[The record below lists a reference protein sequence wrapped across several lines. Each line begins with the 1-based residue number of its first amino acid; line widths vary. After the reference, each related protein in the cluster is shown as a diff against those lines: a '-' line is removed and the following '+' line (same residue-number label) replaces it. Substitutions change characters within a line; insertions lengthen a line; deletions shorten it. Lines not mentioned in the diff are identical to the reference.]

1 MDLHR
6 IRYRG
11 DKEDVELLFRDYNLE
26 GIISTSE
33 ERQKLEES
41 NFRNQLLKDGA
52 FLLSQPI
59 SPRIF
64 NIVTETKQKLGLE
77 GEYEVF
83 CLNSNSINAFAY
95 VQPSE
100 DKNFFII
107 GITSAALEELEDL
120 EIQFILGH
128 ELGHFL
134 FEHNRMNYLI
144 NPNPGSQGVTLLP
157 SMGENI
163 FLRWRKKCE
172 ISTDR
177 IGLIA
182 CGDFENAARAMLKTA
197 YGLTGKNLNLDVD
210 SLLQQ
215 IDALKEE
222 PEALEVNY
230 RSHPLMPLRL
240 KVMQMF
246 AESPIFAQVVK
257 GKSDFSDK
265 ELNELEDQTDQW
277 VNWIKR
283 YPRRPLDLAA
293 MKLVTAA
300 GIKLVMTEAVIMDEE
315 IKVIIQILHK
325 YFADEPGEVIQEIM
339 QDTGKIDSLI
349 RTNVKEISEK
359 GDDRHKTFVLSRLAD
374 IAIADGK
381 LAKPEAGII
390 FDIAKD
396 FGIQEKAA
404 YSIVVGGMSSVGL
417 NIDWKMNS
425 LVREI
430 KAQLQ
435 KKYVT

>member
-1 MDLHR
+1 MDLRR

-11 DKEDVELLFRDYNLE
+11 DKEDVELLFKDYNLE

-33 ERQKLEES
+33 ERQRLEES
-41 NFRNQLLKDGA
+41 NFRNQLLKEGA
-52 FLLSQPI
+52 FMLSQPI

-64 NIVTETKQKLGLE
+64 KIVTETKQKLDLE

-83 CLNSNSINAFAY
+83 CLNSSTINAFAY
-95 VQPSE
+95 VQPAQG
-100 DKNFFII
+100 KNFFTV
-107 GITSAALEELEDL
+107 GMTSAALEELEDL

-128 ELGHFL
+128 EFGHFL

-144 NPNPGSQGVTLLP
+144 NPNPNSQGVTLLP
-157 SMGENI
+157 SMGESI

-177 IGLIA
+177 VGLIA
-182 CGDFENAARAMLKTA
+182 CGNFEAAARAMLKTA

-215 IDALKEE
+215 IDDLKDE

-246 AESPIFAQVVK
+246 AESPIFNQVVN
-257 GKSDFSDK
+257 GKTDISEQ
-265 ELNELEDQTDQW
+265 ELKTLEDRTDQW

-283 YPRRPLDLAA
+283 YPRRPLELAT

-300 GIKLVMTEAVIMDEE
+300 GIKLIKTEAAIMDEE
-315 IKVIIQILHK
+315 IKVVIQILHK
-325 YFADEPGEVIQEIM
+325 YFTDEPDEVINEVM
-339 QDTGKIDSLI
+339 QDHKNIDKLI
-349 RTNVKEISEK
+349 DTCVKEISTK

-430 KAQLQ
+430 KAKLL
-435 KKYVT
+435 KSY

>member
-11 DKEDVELLFRDYNLE
+11 DKQDVELLFKEYNLE
-26 GIISTSE
+26 GIISASE
-33 ERQKLEES
+33 DRQKLEES
-41 NFRNQLLKDGA
+41 NFRNKLLKDGA
-52 FLLSQPI
+52 FLLSKPI

-83 CLNSNSINAFAY
+83 CLNSSSINAFAY
-95 VQPSE
+95 VQPAE
-100 DKNFFII
+100 EKNFFII
-107 GITSAALEELEDL
+107 GITSAALEELEDR

-144 NPNPGSQGVTLLP
+144 NPNPTSQGVTLLP
-157 SMGENI
+157 SMGESI

-177 IGLIA
+177 VGLLA
-182 CGDFENAARAMLKTA
+182 CGDFENGARAMLKTA

-215 IDALKEE
+215 IDDLKEE

-246 AESPIFAQVVK
+246 AESPIFTQVVD
-257 GKSDFSDK
+257 GKSDISDA
-265 ELNELEDQTDQW
+265 ELNKLEDQTDQW

-283 YPRRPLDLAA
+283 YPRRPLEVAA

-300 GIKLVMTEAVIMDEE
+300 GLKLIMTETVIMDEE

-325 YFADEPGEVIQEIM
+325 YFTDEPGEVIHEIM
-339 QDTGKIDSLI
+339 EDNENLDNLI
-349 RTNVKEISEK
+349 NTTLKEISEK
-359 GDDRHKTFVLSRLAD
+359 GDDRHKTFVLSRLSD
-374 IAIADGK
+374 IAIADGN

-390 FDIAKD
+390 FDIAKS

-417 NIDWKMNS
+417 NIDWKMNN

-435 KKYVT
+435 KKY

>member
-1 MDLHR
+1 MDLRR

-11 DKEDVELLFRDYNLE
+11 DKEDVELLFKDYNLE

-33 ERQKLEES
+33 ERQRLEES
-41 NFRNQLLKDGA
+41 NFRNQLLKEGA
-52 FLLSQPI
+52 FMLSQPI

-64 NIVTETKQKLGLE
+64 KIVTETKQKLDLE

-83 CLNSNSINAFAY
+83 CLNSSSINAFAY
-95 VQPSE
+95 VQPAQG
-100 DKNFFII
+100 KNFFTV
-107 GITSAALEELEDL
+107 GMTSAALEELEDL

-128 ELGHFL
+128 EFGHFL

-144 NPNPGSQGVTLLP
+144 NPNPTSQGVTLLP
-157 SMGENI
+157 SMGESI

-177 IGLIA
+177 VGLIA
-182 CGDFENAARAMLKTA
+182 CGNFEAAARAMLKTA

-215 IDALKEE
+215 IDDLKDE

-246 AESPIFAQVVK
+246 AESPIFNQVVN
-257 GKSDFSDK
+257 GKTDISEK
-265 ELNELEDQTDQW
+265 ELNALEDRTDQW

-283 YPRRPLDLAA
+283 YPRRPLELAT

-300 GIKLVMTEAVIMDEE
+300 GIKLIKTESVIMDEE
-315 IKVIIQILHK
+315 IKVVIQILHK
-325 YFADEPGEVIQEIM
+325 YFTDEPDEVINEIM
-339 QDTGKIDSLI
+339 QDHKNMDKLID
-349 RTNVKEISEK
+349 TCVKEISTK

-430 KAQLQ
+430 KAKLL
-435 KKYVT
+435 KSY

>member
-64 NIVTETKQKLGLE
+64 NIVSETKQKLGLE

-95 VQPSE
+95 VQPAE

-107 GITSAALEELEDL
+107 GITSAALEELEDR

-144 NPNPGSQGVTLLP
+144 NPNPNSQGVTLLP

-246 AESPIFAQVVK
+246 ADSSIFDQVVK
-257 GKSDFSDK
+257 GKSDFSEK
-265 ELNELEDQTDQW
+265 ELNDLEEATDQW

-325 YFADEPGEVIQEIM
+325 YFTDEPGDVIHEIM
-339 QDTGKIDSLI
+339 QDTHNVDNLI
-349 RTNVKEISEK
+349 RKNVKEISEK

-435 KKYVT
+435 KKYVV